1 MAAPSSK
8 KAEYDKY
15 METSGGKQM
24 LGQAVVGLSKAALA
38 DANVQ
43 PAAFLRDFFENGKS
57 SSGVGSAELSEEDRQ
72 KVAAYMKASGAF
84 DLLTKAL
91 VALFDTPERPP
102 NPGVHFQ
109 AFFLKEAPPPPEPV
123 APPPAAVKEKTPSAP
138 EAAAAEP
145 ADAAAAEPSAPE
157 AAAAE
162 PTPPAPEAAAAEPEA
177 AAAEPEAAAAEPEA
191 AAAEPEAAAAEPE
204 AAAAEPPAPEA

>member
-15 METSGGKQM
+15 MESSGGKAM

-38 DANVQ
+38 DADVQ
-43 PAAFLRDFFENGKS
+43 PAAFLRDFFESGKPS
-57 SSGVGSAELSEEDRQ
+57 SSVASAEFSEEDRR
-72 KVAAYMKASGAF
+72 KIGAYMKASGAF

-102 NPGVHFQ
+102 NPGTHFQ
-109 AFFLKEAPPPPEPV
+109 AFFLKEATPPPEPV

-145 ADAAAAEPSAPE
+145 GNPPAEAAAVEPSAPE

-162 PTPPAPEAAAAEPEA
+162 AVPPAPEAAAAEPEA
-177 AAAEPEAAAAEPEA
+177 AAVELEAAAAEPEA
-191 AAAEPEAAAAEPE
+191 E
-204 AAAAEPPAPEA
+204 AAAAEPPAPAA

>member
-1 MAAPSSK
+1 MAAPSSNQ
-8 KAEYDKY
+8 AEYDKY
-15 METSGGKQM
+15 MASSGGKAM
-24 LGQAVVGLSKAALA
+24 LGQAVVCLSQAALA
-38 DANVQ
+38 DADVQ
-43 PAAFLRDFFENGKS
+43 PAAFLRDFFESGKPPS
-57 SSGVGSAELSEEDRQ
+57 SVASAEFSEEDRR
-72 KVAAYMKASGAF
+72 KIGAYMKASGAF

-91 VALFDTPERPP
+91 VALFDAPERPP
-102 NPGVHFQ
+102 NPGTHFQ

-145 ADAAAAEPSAPE
+145 AESAAAEPSAPE

-162 PTPPAPEAAAAEPEA
+162 AAPPAPEAAAAEPEA

-191 AAAEPEAAAAEPE
+191 AA
-204 AAAAEPPAPEA
+204 EPPAAEA

>member
-15 METSGGKQM
+15 MESSGGKAM

-38 DANVQ
+38 DADVQ
-43 PAAFLRDFFENGKS
+43 PAAFLRDFFESGKS
-57 SSGVGSAELSEEDRQ
+57 SSSIASAELSEDDRQ
-72 KVAAYMKASGAF
+72 KVGAYMKASGAF

-91 VALFDTPERPP
+91 VELFDTAERPP
-102 NPGVHFQ
+102 NPGTHFQ

-138 EAAAAEP
+138 AAAAAEP
-145 ADAAAAEPSAPE
+145 AEAAAAEPSAPE

-162 PTPPAPEAAAAEPEA
+162 AAPPAPEAAAAEPEA

-191 AAAEPEAAAAEPE
+191 AA
-204 AAAAEPPAPEA
+204 EPPAAEA

>member
-24 LGQAVVGLSKAALA
+24 LGQAVVSLSKAALA
-38 DANVQ
+38 DADVQ
-43 PAAFLRDFFENGKS
+43 PAAFLRDFFKTGNS
-57 SSGVGSAELSEEDRQ
+57 PSGVGSAELSEEDRQ

-138 EAAAAEP
+138 EPAAAAEP
-145 ADAAAAEPSAPE
+145 AEAAAAEPPAPE

-177 AAAEPEAAAAEPEA
+177 AAAEPEAAAAET
-191 AAAEPEAAAAEPE
+191 EAAAAEPE